1 MYNNY
6 YVGKMSF
13 LLLYNNYNNTAQQI
27 PENAPY
33 GWNTYL
39 LLFEIAAS
47 ISEVKKGVPHQILL
61 FCKFP

>member
-1 MYNNY
+1 
-6 YVGKMSF
+6 MSF

-39 LLFEIAAS
+39 LLFEIADS
-47 ISEVKKGVPHQILL
+47 ISEVKKGGSHQI
-61 FCKFP
+61 